1 MFLIDIVSC
10 EAAFLPDL
18 RLKIPNLC
26 SKLNNSGQCYQ
37 QFLHSDHYTNACPD
51 GVSRTKGKGAH
62 WIGKHTKT
70 KNYKEKGNN
79 ARGEFNKNCW

>member
-1 MFLIDIVSC
+1 MSC

-26 SKLNNSGQCYQ
+26 LKLDNSAQCYQ
-37 QFLHSDHYTNACPD
+37 QFLHSGHYTNACPD

-62 WIGKHTKT
+62 
-70 KNYKEKGNN
+70 
-79 ARGEFNKNCW
+79 

>member
-1 MFLIDIVSC
+1 MFLIDTVSF

-37 QFLHSDHYTNACPD
+37 QFLHSDHCTNASPD
-51 GVSRTKGKGAH
+51 GISRTKGKCAH
-62 WIGKHTKT
+62 
-70 KNYKEKGNN
+70 
-79 ARGEFNKNCW
+79 